1 MELSCRDSSV
11 KSMNGLTDYNTGFIA
26 KPEQITIG
34 NDTAKLCSAHTNSIQ
49 SQLPI
54 SQSQE
59 SVIR

>member
-1 MELSCRDSSV
+1 
-11 KSMNGLTDYNTGFIA
+11 MNGLTDYNTGFIA